1 MASIISKKTRLEFRE
16 YFVTTTLRHISQE
29 FDAADVPCDADY
41 NPPESGARRSLVE
54 QYYHPVDFSSWR
66 DVRKVLRVY
75 ENVMQSLEDR
85 IKSPLPSPFGYEV
98 EYKDEYAER
107 TFAVLKRCL
116 ERDGLLY
123 SDGKIVPATGTPS
136 VEELADAVHAL
147 DAQVLHQQIE
157 RMRNAVD
164 DDPDLAIGTAKELL
178 ETTCKTIL
186 ADYVVQ
192 ADPSWDITRLVKEA
206 RSVLRLVPE
215 DVPDSAKGADTIKR
229 LLSNLG
235 QISQGLAELRNL
247 YGTGHGK
254 NGRAKG
260 LPSRH
265 ARLAVACASALATF
279 LFETHQARREKNI

>member
-1 MASIISKKTRLEFRE
+1 MTNIISKKTRLEFRE

-54 QYYHPVDFSSWR
+54 QYYHAVDFSSWR
-66 DVRKVLRVY
+66 DVRKLLRVY
-75 ENVMQSLEDR
+75 ENVMLSLEDR
-85 IKSPLPSPFGYEV
+85 IKTPLWGNN
-98 EYKDEYAER
+98 KDEYAER
-107 TFAVLKRCL
+107 TFEVLKRCV

-123 SDGKIVPATGTPS
+123 SEGKILPATGTPA
-136 VEELADAVHAL
+136 VEELADAAHAL

-164 DDPDLAIGTAKELL
+164 DDPALAIGTAKELL

-186 ADYVVQ
+186 ADYEVQ
-192 ADPSWDITRLVKEA
+192 ADPSWDTTRLVKEA
-206 RSVLRLVPE
+206 RAVLRLVPE
-215 DVPDSAKGADTIKR
+215 DVPDSAKGADIIKR

-247 YGTGHGK
+247 YGTGHGRD
-254 NGRAKG
+254 GRAKG

-265 ARLAVACASALATF
+265 ARLAVACASGLATF
-279 LFETHQARREKNI
+279 LFETHQARQEKNI